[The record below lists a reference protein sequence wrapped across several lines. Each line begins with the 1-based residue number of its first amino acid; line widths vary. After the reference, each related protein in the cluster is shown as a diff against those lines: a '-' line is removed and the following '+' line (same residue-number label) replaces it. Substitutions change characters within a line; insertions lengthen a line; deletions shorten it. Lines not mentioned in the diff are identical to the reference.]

1 MPENRENQRTGWRRA
16 AMSLAV
22 ALLSAACG
30 AGGSPPRTPDPASTP
45 NTPGGT
51 TLAPTA
57 PAGDPFAVEGTLE
70 EESLP
75 LLKPPVFEL
84 STMPLPPAAK
94 GVPAAPASCGA
105 FAKRK
110 PAGKTAAAACKEPA
124 AAHGPLDAALS
135 EADVARRDALL
146 ADLEAC
152 AGLPVGLVRALRAEL
167 APTECGDAIV
177 ESLAAAPPKTMSGAI
192 YHALFGQVLAARCA
206 RTVRSPP
213 QLAAPYDKKRVQE
226 FINGPMAAWISDQA
240 RAVQETTEVGA
251 KLPYYGKALVAV
263 EAGMA
268 DMRFVEAVRAVPLP
282 VEFAK
287 DAELRDA
294 YYGNLDRSLDPRK
307 DRGRDAALVGLRE
320 LAFVGT
326 LRDERVDR
334 ARALLSQLYG
344 GRRIDALDV
353 LQVPPL
359 AAAQPATADE
369 RLATKLP
376 TFYAGLVLDPQL
388 ALSPSGLRA
397 LLERGLSVPHR
408 VALKGAAELQPEV
421 RLLYARARLALGQR
435 YWRRVDIEHS
445 ASLLLGMPKPRSPEA
460 DHLLALTLGLRGG
473 PEDAAQMMRRA
484 PLTSLGM
491 GKTAALDSLAAQSPP
506 GAYAGAAAFDAALI
520 RQVAAPQNADAAYW
534 KDVARRFRAAAQL
547 AKEPA
552 ARAAAE
558 ERAKAAELTAEA
570 IAK

>member
-1 MPENRENQRTGWRRA
+1 M
-16 AMSLAV
+16 
-22 ALLSAACG
+22 
-30 AGGSPPRTPDPASTP
+30 
-45 NTPGGT
+45 
-51 TLAPTA
+51 
-57 PAGDPFAVEGTLE
+57 
-70 EESLP
+70 
-75 LLKPPVFEL
+75 
-84 STMPLPPAAK
+84 
-94 GVPAAPASCGA
+94 PAAPATGGA
-105 FAKRK
+105 FARPK
-110 PAGKTAAAACKEPA
+110 PAGKPARAACKEPA
-124 AAHGPLDAALS
+124 AARGALDGALAD
-135 EADVARRDALL
+135 ADVARRDGLL

-177 ESLAAAPPKTMSGAI
+177 EPLAAAPPRTMSGAV

-213 QLAAPYDKKRVQE
+213 QLAAPYDKKRVLE
-226 FINGPMAAWISDQA
+226 FINGPMAAWIHDQA

-251 KLPYYGKALVAV
+251 RLPYYGKALVAV

-268 DMRFVEAVRAVPLP
+268 DMRFVEAVRAIPLP
-282 VEFAK
+282 TELAK
-287 DAELRDA
+287 DAELRDT

-344 GRRIDALDV
+344 GRRIDALDG

-359 AAAQPATADE
+359 AAAQPATPHA
-369 RLATKLP
+369 RRAPRLP

-408 VALKGAAELQPEV
+408 MALKAASELQPEV

-435 YWRRVDIEHS
+435 YWRRVDIEHA
-445 ASLLLGMPKPRSPEA
+445 ASLLVGMPQPRTAEA

-491 GKTAALDSLAAQSPP
+491 GKTAALDSLAARTPP
-506 GAYAGAAAFDAALI
+506 GPYAGAAAFNAALI

-534 KDVARRFRAAAQL
+534 RDVARRYHTAAQL
-547 AKEPA
+547 AREPA

-558 ERAKAAELTAEA
+558 ERARAAELTAEA
-570 IAK
+570 IAR

>member
-1 MPENRENQRTGWRRA
+1 
-16 AMSLAV
+16 
-22 ALLSAACG
+22 
-30 AGGSPPRTPDPASTP
+30 
-45 NTPGGT
+45 
-51 TLAPTA
+51 
-57 PAGDPFAVEGTLE
+57 VEGTLE

-75 LLKPPVFEL
+75 LLKPPIFEL

-94 GVPAAPASCGA
+94 GVPAAPASCAA

-110 PAGKTAAAACKEPA
+110 AAGKTAAAACKEPA
-124 AAHGPLDAALS
+124 AARSALDAALS

-167 APTECGDAIV
+167 APTECGDAIA
-177 ESLAAAPPKTMSGAI
+177 EPLAAAPPKTMSGAV

-213 QLAAPYDKKRVQE
+213 QLGPPHDKKRVLE
-226 FINGPMAAWISDQA
+226 FINGPMAAWINEQA

-268 DMRFVEAVRAVPLP
+268 DMRFVEAVRAIPLP
-282 VEFAK
+282 VELSK
-287 DAELRDA
+287 DAELRDT
-294 YYGNLDRSLDPRK
+294 YYGNLDRTLDPRK

-344 GRRIDALDV
+344 GRRIDALDG
-353 LQVPPL
+353 LQLPPL
-359 AAAQPATADE
+359 APVQPASVDE

-388 ALSPSGLRA
+388 ALSAPGLRA

-408 VALKGAAELQPEV
+408 VALKAAGELQPEV
-421 RLLYARARLALGQR
+421 RLLYARGRLALGQR
-435 YWRRVDIEHS
+435 YWRRVDIEHA
-445 ASLLLGMPKPRSPEA
+445 ASLLLGMPKPRTAEV

-491 GKTAALDSLAAQSPP
+491 GKTAALDSLAAQAPP
-506 GAYAGAAAFDAALI
+506 GPYAGAAAFDAALI
-520 RQVAAPQNADAAYW
+520 RQVAAPQNAEAAYW

-547 AKEPA
+547 AREPA
-552 ARAAAE
+552 SKAAAE